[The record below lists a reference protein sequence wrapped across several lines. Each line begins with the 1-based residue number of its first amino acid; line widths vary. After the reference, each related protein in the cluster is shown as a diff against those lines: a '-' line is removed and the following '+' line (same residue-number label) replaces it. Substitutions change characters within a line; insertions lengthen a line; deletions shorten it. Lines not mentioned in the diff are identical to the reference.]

1 MRRDLLDLRVAWLY
15 VDSEAP
21 PIGVGGAPAGWPR
34 NDRLT
39 VPQGFEDLNGLP
51 GLTPVFRAGTV
62 TVYRLDPV
70 VVAGL

>member
-1 MRRDLLDLRVAWLY
+1 MA
-15 VDSEAP
+15 
-21 PIGVGGAPAGWPR
+21 R

-39 VPQGFEDLNGLP
+39 VPRGFEDLTGLP